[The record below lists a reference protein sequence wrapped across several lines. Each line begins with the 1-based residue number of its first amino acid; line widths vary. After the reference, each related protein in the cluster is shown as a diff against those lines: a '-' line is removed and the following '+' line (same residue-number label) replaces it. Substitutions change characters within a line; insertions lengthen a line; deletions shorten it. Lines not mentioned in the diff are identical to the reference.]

1 MNLAVVLF
9 TAITL
14 VGGLVAPAAAQS
26 DRNPLGGVLDT
37 LGGILGGGTQK
48 LHGTVVLVKDT
59 TMVLR
64 TDDQRS
70 YRIDLASIDPQARQG
85 LQPGQTA
92 NVTVR
97 GGGQANVL
105 TASEL
110 QVDQSSTP
118 RQFQQVTGTVEGGGN
133 ASRLVFRTRDG
144 LALPVDVSQI
154 RGLPFFSSNQPATLI
169 YEQGPQQQIVAVW
182 IEPGDGA
189 AAGTGGMPQ
198 PSASPS
204 SSAPIGAPQGT
215 GQTVQGMVNSL
226 GLNTLSLQ
234 TSDGRTMSV
243 DTAGVDRQAL
253 QSVRP
258 GDIVTVT
265 GQAAA
270 QDRFV
275 AQSIRT
281 DNPAR

>member
-1 MNLAVVLF
+1 
-9 TAITL
+9 
-14 VGGLVAPAAAQS
+14 
-26 DRNPLGGVLDT
+26 
-37 LGGILGGGTQK
+37 
-48 LHGTVVLVKDT
+48 VKDT

-85 LQPGQTA
+85 LQAGQTA

-118 RQFQQVTGTVEGGGN
+118 RQFQQVTGTVEGGAN

-144 LALPVDVSQI
+144 LALPVDVSQL
-154 RGLPFFSSNQPATLI
+154 RGLPFFSANQPATLI

-182 IEPGDGA
+182 IEPGEGA
-189 AAGTGGMPQ
+189 AAGTRGVPQ
-198 PSASPS
+198 PSASPT
-204 SSAPIGAPQGT
+204 SSAPIGAAQGP

-234 TSDGRTMSV
+234 TSDGRTVTV
-243 DTAGVDRQAL
+243 DTGGVDRQAM

-275 AQSIRT
+275 AQSVRT

>member
-1 MNLAVVLF
+1 MNFAVVLF

-14 VGGLVAPAAAQS
+14 VGGFVAPAGAQS
-26 DRNPLGGVLDT
+26 DRSPLGGVLDT

-85 LQPGQTA
+85 LKPGQTA

-110 QVDQSSTP
+110 QVDQSGTP
-118 RQFQQVTGTVEGGGN
+118 RQFQQVTGTVEGGAN

-144 LALPVDVSQI
+144 LALPVDVSQL
-154 RGLPFFSSNQPATLI
+154 RGLPFFSANQPATLI

-182 IEPGDGA
+182 IEPGEGA

-204 SSAPIGAPQGT
+204 SSAPIGAQGT

-234 TSDGRTMSV
+234 TSDGRTMTV
-243 DTAGVDRQAL
+243 DTAGVDRQAM